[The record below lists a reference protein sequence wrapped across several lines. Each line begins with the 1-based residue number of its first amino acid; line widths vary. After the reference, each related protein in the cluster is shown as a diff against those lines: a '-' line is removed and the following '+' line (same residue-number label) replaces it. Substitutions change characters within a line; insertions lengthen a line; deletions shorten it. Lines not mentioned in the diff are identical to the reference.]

1 MDSTNICIE
10 NDLKLEIIITEIKST
25 ESVHKIRYRQ
35 SHILT
40 CLVVSNDNFVGQGFL
55 NKRFYTSGEPL
66 VFNLNKEIFS
76 YAKL

>member
-1 MDSTNICIE
+1 
-10 NDLKLEIIITEIKST
+10 TEIKST
-25 ESVHKIRYRQ
+25 ESVHKIRYGQ

-66 VFNLNKEIFS
+66 VFTFTGPKEENMPTAWEERSKSSNLKGTMV
-76 YAKL
+76 